1 MIDYSFI
8 DSAEFAAFYKD
19 NENVDSATLR
29 LKRFKGLSF
38 DKEAAIR
45 QIVCRKK
52 TVKKLPYLYDKLA
65 YPTDVSIEQCS
76 SEELAKFHSELFKDC
91 SLVAD
96 LTCGLGIDAF
106 YISQE
111 ARKVMAVELNE
122 EAVNA
127 AQFNYKRLG
136 ATNISVFA
144 HDSETFLK
152 ESTQRFSAC
161 FIDPSRRVK
170 EDTHHRVYRIED
182 CSPSVTSVL
191 QQLQGRCNFLI
202 VKASPMVDITQT
214 IRDYP
219 GISDIWILSLRNEC
233 KELLFKINLK
243 ESTSSTEI
251 HAIDINGKLRTEFS
265 YPYEPTK
272 GLENIT
278 PLKPEKGYFALIPN
292 VAIMKSGAF
301 DTLCNRF
308 KLFKTAD
315 FCHLFLSQQDFT
327 KPFPG
332 RKFIIKDIFSFS
344 KKDIHLLR
352 ETYPT
357 ANLMSYNPKLSTAN
371 VQAKLKINDGGDFYI
386 FAILSSI
393 DGKGYLLACQ
403 KA

>member
-8 DSAEFAAFYKD
+8 DSAEFAAFWKD
-19 NENVDSATLR
+19 NENTNPATLR
-29 LKRFKGLSF
+29 LKTFKNLPF

-52 TVKKLPYLYDKLA
+52 TRKKLPYLFNRIA
-65 YPTDVSIEQCS
+65 YPTDVSIEQCT
-76 SEELAKFHSELFKDC
+76 SEELAKFHGELFKGC
-91 SLVAD
+91 SVVAD
-96 LTCGLGIDAF
+96 LSCGLGIDAF

-111 ARKVMAVELNE
+111 VGKVIAVELNE
-122 EAVNA
+122 EVVNA
-127 AQFNYKRLG
+127 ALFNFNRLG
-136 ATNISVFA
+136 ATNISVIA
-144 HDSETFLK
+144 NDSETFLRNT
-152 ESTQRFSAC
+152 ERHFSAC

-170 EDTHHRVYRIED
+170 DDAHHRVYRIED

-191 QQLQGRCNFLI
+191 SLLQGKCNFLI

-214 IRDYP
+214 IRDYT

-233 KELLFKINLK
+233 KELLFKINLDK
-243 ESTSSTEI
+243 PASTIQI
-251 HAIDINGKLRTEFS
+251 HAIDINSGQRNVFS
-265 YPYEPTK
+265 FSHEYQK
-272 GLENIT
+272 GLGNIA
-278 PLKPEKGYFALIPN
+278 PLMPEKGYFALIPN

-301 DTLCNRF
+301 DALCNRF

-315 FCHLFLSQQDFT
+315 FCHLFISQEDIT
-327 KPFPG
+327 MPFPG

-344 KKDIHLLR
+344 KKDISLLR

-357 ANLMSYNPKLSTAN
+357 ANLMSYNPKLTTAEL
-371 VQAKLKINDGGDFYI
+371 QARLKINNGGDFYI

-393 DGKGYLLACQ
+393 DGKGHLLVCR